1 MLLIK
6 YGINDDDFI
15 FVKSHSG
22 TRGTLRTLT
31 KYLEDLCNHINITRK
46 GNHKIRKTHI
56 STFIENGINIDTVRE
71 LSGHEDEKTTLNNY
85 CFDTNQ
91 EDKKKEQLEKSRNK
105 IMSIS

>member
-1 MLLIK
+1 MDNISESIVYWNHEEDTLNILACNFEEYIINMTK
-6 YGINDDDFI
+6 VFGI
-15 FVKSHSG
+15 
-22 TRGTLRTLT
+22 
-31 KYLEDLCNHINITRK
+31 
-46 GNHKIRKTHI
+46 GNEIWQYE
-56 STFIENGINIDTVRE
+56 SCLDENGINIDTVRE